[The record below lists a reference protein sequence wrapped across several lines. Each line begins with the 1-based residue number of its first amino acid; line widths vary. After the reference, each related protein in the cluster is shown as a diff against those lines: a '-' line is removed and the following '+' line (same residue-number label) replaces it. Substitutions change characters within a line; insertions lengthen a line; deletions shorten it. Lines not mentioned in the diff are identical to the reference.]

1 MGTEQAQWLQ
11 LLFGQLLGY
20 TRLASKDYLVTGYHT
35 LDEAGFAAL
44 YELARS
50 ELLRILDRAFS
61 GDADAREQLLPA
73 VLERTKSHLERRKEE
88 INAALY
94 NAGEGGKK
102 RRGKLF
108 SFENQLEDEDSDDDD
123 SEGEEEDEEEDDEEQ
138 EQEQEQEQEEDSE
151 EEEEEEEEEEAPRSR
166 RNRRG

>member
-1 MGTEQAQWLQ
+1 MQTGGAELTAEQQA
-11 LLFGQLLGY
+11 
-20 TRLASKDYLVTGYHT
+20 
-35 LDEAGFAAL
+35 
-44 YELARS
+44 
-50 ELLRILDRAFS
+50 
-61 GDADAREQLLPA
+61 A

-123 SEGEEEDEEEDDEEQ
+123 SEGEEEEEEEEQ
-138 EQEQEQEQEEDSE
+138 EEEEQQQEEDSE
-151 EEEEEEEEEEAPRSR
+151 EEEEEEEEDAPRSR

>member
-1 MGTEQAQWLQ
+1 MQTGGAELTAEQQA
-11 LLFGQLLGY
+11 
-20 TRLASKDYLVTGYHT
+20 
-35 LDEAGFAAL
+35 
-44 YELARS
+44 
-50 ELLRILDRAFS
+50 
-61 GDADAREQLLPA
+61 A

-123 SEGEEEDEEEDDEEQ
+123 DSEGEEGEEEQEEEEEQQEEEEED
-138 EQEQEQEQEEDSE
+138 S

>member
-1 MGTEQAQWLQ
+1 MQTGGAELTAEQQA
-11 LLFGQLLGY
+11 
-20 TRLASKDYLVTGYHT
+20 
-35 LDEAGFAAL
+35 
-44 YELARS
+44 
-50 ELLRILDRAFS
+50 
-61 GDADAREQLLPA
+61 A

-123 SEGEEEDEEEDDEEQ
+123 DSEGEEEGEEQEEEEEEQQQEEEED
-138 EQEQEQEQEEDSE
+138 S
-151 EEEEEEEEEEAPRSR
+151 EEEEEEEEAPRSR